1 MSTELMSPLDPLEL
15 TVIVSKLDL
24 HPHYSA
30 PITESMAAVVADST
44 STNPA
49 TNPSIRAAAAS
60 GDTASRPRVVH
71 QPNSGWLDDGSVL
84 QQDAEQALLRSRLRT
99 ATIVSLF
106 CMSVFFVRSWFVEEP
121 IVFLIRCFC
130 LIITVGCLG
139 LLSTPRKLATAELRR
154 IEILLYGPLCAL
166 IASLEFIFLAK
177 AGLAGNAV
185 QQIEVVY
192 SGTLGLAVM
201 MLTYGMLMPNGWR
214 RTAAMM
220 VPPVVATTVVL
231 WIARAILTPVAAT
244 IDSVR
249 TAEVGLALVLT
260 GIIATY
266 GSSMIST
273 LRREANRVK
282 QLGRYR
288 LKRELGCGGM
298 GQVHLGEH
306 QLLKRPCAIKVIRPG
321 QVIDR
326 AALARFEREVQT
338 TAQLSHWNTIEIFD
352 YGHTDDGTFYYV
364 MEYMRGL
371 SLADLVR
378 RYGPQSP
385 GRAIHFLGQTC
396 WALQEAHD
404 HGLIHRDL
412 KPANIFAAKRG
423 GVFDVTKL
431 FDFGL
436 VLLRGE
442 GDNFLSV
449 LGHGATTPFAG
460 SPLYM
465 SPEQAIGMKLD
476 GRSDIYSLGG
486 VAYYLLTGRPP
497 FEGDSA
503 WRVMVA
509 HAKEPVTPPSRWNPT
524 IPEDLEA
531 VIMRCLSKEPA
542 DRYASPHDLA
552 EALRACKDAGS
563 WNYEKA
569 GDWWRERADEIDP
582 SLLDP

>member
-1 MSTELMSPLDPLEL
+1 MSTELLSPPDPLEL
-15 TVIVSKLDL
+15 TVIVNKSDL
-24 HPHYSA
+24 PPQFLA
-30 PITESMAAVVADST
+30 GPITESMAVPTSATSVAKPAPA
-44 STNPA
+44 PA
-49 TNPSIRAAAAS
+49 TDS
-60 GDTASRPRVVH
+60 DTAPRTPT
-71 QPNSGWLDDGSVL
+71 PNAGWLDDGAAL
-84 QQDAEQALLRSRLRT
+84 QQDAEQRLLRSRLQT

-106 CMSVFFVRSWFVEEP
+106 GMMAYFLRSLFVEET
-121 IVFLIRCFC
+121 IVILIRSVS
-130 LIITVGCLG
+130 LIVTVGCLG
-139 LLSTPRKLATAELRR
+139 LLATPRRLVVEELRR
-154 IEILLYGPLCAL
+154 IEVLLYGPLCAL
-166 IASLEFIFLAK
+166 IVSLEFIFLAK
-177 AGLAGNAV
+177 AGASGDAA
-185 QQIEVVY
+185 QQVEVVY

-220 VPPVVATTVVL
+220 IPPVMATLTAL
-231 WIARAILTPVAAT
+231 SIARIAFVSVAET
-244 IDSVR
+244 IDSIR
-249 TAEVGLALVLT
+249 TAEAGLALIVT
-260 GIIATY
+260 GVIATY
-266 GSSMIST
+266 GTYTIST
-273 LRREANRVK
+273 LRKEANRAK

-396 WALQEAHD
+396 WALQEAHN

-524 IPEDLEA
+524 IPEDLER
-531 VIMRCLSKEPA
+531 VIMRCLAKEPE

-552 EALRACKDAGS
+552 EALRACRDAGT
-563 WNYEKA
+563 WNYDKA
-569 GDWWRERADEIDP
+569 GAWWEERAAEIDP
-582 SLLDP
+582 TLMDP

>member
-1 MSTELMSPLDPLEL
+1 MSTELLSPPDPLEL
-15 TVIVSKLDL
+15 TVIVNKLESQS
-24 HPHYSA
+24 HFPA
-30 PITESMAAVVADST
+30 PITESMAAEVADST
-44 STNPA
+44 A
-49 TNPSIRAAAAS
+49 TNPTIKPNTASADTAPRTAAANQ
-60 GDTASRPRVVH
+60 G
-71 QPNSGWLDDGSVL
+71 NGGWLDDGSAL
-84 QQDAEQALLRSRLRT
+84 LQDAEQNLLRSRLQT

-106 CMSVFFVRSWFVEEP
+106 CMLVFFVRSLFVEES
-121 IVFLIRCFC
+121 IVFLIRCFSMV
-130 LIITVGCLG
+130 ITVGCLG
-139 LLSTPRKLATAELRR
+139 LLSTPRKLTTPELRR

-177 AGLAGNAV
+177 AGLAGNAT
-185 QQIEVVY
+185 QQVEVVY
-192 SGTLGLAVM
+192 SGALGLAVM

-220 VPPVVATTVVL
+220 VPPVLATTVVL
-231 WIARAILTPVAAT
+231 AVARAILPSIAAT
-244 IDSVR
+244 IHAVR
-249 TAEVGLALVLT
+249 TAEVGLALLLT
-260 GIIATY
+260 GGIATY
-266 GSSMIST
+266 GTFMIST
-273 LRREANRVK
+273 LRREANRAK

-288 LKRELGCGGM
+288 LKRELGSGGM

-321 QVIDR
+321 QIIDR

-371 SLADLVR
+371 SLADLVK

-385 GRAIHFLGQTC
+385 GRTIHFLGQTC
-396 WALQEAHD
+396 WALQEAHN

-442 GDNFLSV
+442 GDNFLNV

-509 HAKEPVTPPSRWNPT
+509 HAKEPVTPPSRWNPS

-531 VIMRCLSKEPA
+531 VIMRCLSKEPE
-542 DRYASPHDLA
+542 DRYASPHEMA
-552 EALRACKDAGS
+552 EALRACKASGS
-563 WNYEKA
+563 WNYEMA
-569 GDWWRERADEIDP
+569 GDWWRERAAEIDP
-582 SLLDP
+582 ALLDP